1 MAVYNLDD
9 IRDFI
14 ALKDDHLSTIR
25 RLVGELGIQSIKNQL
40 DRYIQGVENGA
51 KGVSFKRN
59 SDLNTL
65 KRSIHDF
72 LPNVL
77 LRVNEGHGQTKQQV
91 DVLSSL
97 VVFFGFFEGEAK
109 TFITLKI
116 MDFYLSQ
123 SHHARKVSGRL
134 EDTDF
139 YRLVFESHQRF
150 QFLHQMITS
159 HISDAVLLWRVSQD
173 AIPDFGSIDMRQ
185 INIETP
191 SELRIDLEGA
201 QKIRRRVMRI
211 FQRQGITPRVIN
223 AKLDM
228 VLDRTNLDDQAKQQ
242 FFGLLDIAAAQINDF
257 HDKLINMH
265 DAIEMFAQRQIDVH
279 IDHVIDDNATNRTEF
294 YGEDTVKHRRNRNV
308 IIEQSNQMMEVFAP
322 KYVIRKLPFCRGFF
336 SHMNVAQRFKYLDI
350 IETRRRIK
358 RGLCTYSHQLKVLTM
373 ISVLLTLILFVT
385 PIVTTILKSNVNL
398 TIFTNMGYVL
408 GISSIAFVFILR
420 ILNDKKNRSLRDVNL
435 SIDRLFNDVIRSN
448 TLHSNHSGPIQPVE
462 HHQLDDFMGLA
473 PNVSN

>member
-25 RLVGELGIQSIKNQL
+25 RLVNDLGIQSIKDQL
-40 DRYIQGVENGA
+40 DRYIQGIENGE
-51 KGVSFKRN
+51 KGSSFKRK
-59 SDLNTL
+59 SDLNIL
-65 KRSIHDF
+65 KRSIHHF
-72 LPNVL
+72 LPDVL
-77 LRVNEGHGQTKQQV
+77 MRVNEDHCQTKQRV
-91 DVLSSL
+91 DVLSAL
-97 VVFFGFFEGEAK
+97 VVFLAFFEGEAK

-123 SHHARKVSGRL
+123 SHQARKVSGRL

-139 YRLVFESHQRF
+139 YRLVFESHQRY

-159 HISDAVLLWRVSQD
+159 HISDAVLLWRVSQG
-173 AIPDFGSIDMRQ
+173 AIPDFGCIDMRQ
-185 INIETP
+185 IDIETP

-201 QKIRRRVMRI
+201 KKIRRRVMRI
-211 FQRQGITPRVIN
+211 FQRQGITQRVIN

-265 DAIEMFAQRQIDVH
+265 EAIEVFAQRQIDVH
-279 IDHVIDDNATNRTEF
+279 IDHVIDDNATIRTEF

-308 IIEQSNQMMEVFAP
+308 ILEQSNQMMEVFAP

-358 RGLCTYSHQLKVLTM
+358 QGLCTYSYQLKVLTV
-373 ISVLLTLILFVT
+373 ISVLLTLICFVT
-385 PIVTTILKSNVNL
+385 PMVMDIIKSNLNL
-398 TIFTNMGYVL
+398 AVFTNMAYVL
-408 GISSIAFVFILR
+408 GIASIAFVFVLR
-420 ILNDKKNRSLRDVNL
+420 LMNDKKNRRLRDVNQ
-435 SIDRLFNDVIRSN
+435 SIDRLFNDVVRSN
-448 TLHSNHSGPIQPVE
+448 ALHSHPAGPMPSVE
-462 HHQLDDFMGLA
+462 HQNLNDFIGLA
-473 PNVSN
+473 RN